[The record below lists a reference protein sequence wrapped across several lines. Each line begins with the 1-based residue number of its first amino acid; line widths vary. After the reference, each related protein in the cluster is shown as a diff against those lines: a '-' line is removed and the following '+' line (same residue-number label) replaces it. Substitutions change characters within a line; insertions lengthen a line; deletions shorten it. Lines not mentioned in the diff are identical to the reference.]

1 MNKAI
6 AQIPSTTG
14 LLEKIGNYAIEIK
27 LNDSHFTNRASD
39 EIITFSLGVGS
50 PQNREHRLRLNI
62 GLSEK
67 KQLCVWMECDQKQTE
82 QMQIAPQSQLMNP
95 TLLRMQLDT
104 ISNQAV
110 VKTRPASAGDW
121 KDEITLKLS
130 KRIDPNHVEITYNS
144 DVLTSDD
151 WLEIDRIEILGW

>member
-14 LLEKIGNYAIEIK
+14 LPEKIGNYAIEIK
-27 LNDSHFTNRASD
+27 LNDSHFTDRASD

-95 TLLRMQLDT
+95 TLLGMQLDT
-104 ISNQAV
+104 ISNRCQDTTSICGGLERRNHFEAQQENCPGSCGDHLP
-110 VKTRPASAGDW
+110 TR
-121 KDEITLKLS
+121 TF
-130 KRIDPNHVEITYNS
+130 
-144 DVLTSDD
+144 
-151 WLEIDRIEILGW
+151 